1 MMLLVE
7 VIAML
12 LEEVVAISFIIFSS
26 ISGVGK

>member
-26 ISGVGK
+26 IIWFGK